1 MAAFVVKLWLGKQ
14 TTMHHV
20 NTTVVCASALN
31 KFYLRTHIS
40 RCEMQKFLPCPEAM
54 VKMVRRF
61 GWEWEKLHVCD
72 FHRLQVYSVLATASV
87 SAATFPAFSPGKTV
101 LLISVGHRLGR
112 MGKPALCAGIRGY
125 LSQIVELSSSM
136 PIYVLALTWLT
147 YFNDFICQSAVHF
160 SVRQGVCSI
169 FALRLK

>member
-1 MAAFVVKLWLGKQ
+1 MRDAKVFALSRGYGKNGAEVWMGMGK
-14 TTMHHV
+14 TA
-20 NTTVVCASALN
+20 C
-31 KFYLRTHIS
+31 LRFSSSTSLFSTGNSICIS
-40 RCEMQKFLPCPEAM
+40 R
-54 VKMVRRF
+54 
-61 GWEWEKLHVCD
+61 H
-72 FHRLQVYSVLATASV
+72 
-87 SAATFPAFSPGKTV
+87 FPRIFSGKTV

-112 MGKPALCAGIRGY
+112 MGKPALSAGIRGY

-169 FALRLK
+169 FALRLKWIESSALRICAISPRAAITLPSLFIY